1 MKIYEQLLIFLCC
14 MELIVKTECP
24 WVWSW
29 SLSFD
34 DLLLLLFLG
43 VEFVL

>member
-1 MKIYEQLLIFLCC
+1 

-29 SLSFD
+29 SLSFV
-34 DLLLLLFLG
+34 DLLLLPFLG